1 MIALTPTQL
10 GQDVVLVAAVLVA
23 LGTIYRYVIKP
34 PIKFAR
40 RLEATMTTVKNQL
53 EPNGG
58 KTLRDAVDRIE
69 GRVANLEQWREDD
82 VARLEQLERIAAAQA
97 AVDALVNKPRPHLP
111 PVNKEQ
117 AS

>member
-1 MIALTPTQL
+1 MLAMTPTEL

-23 LGTIYRYVIKP
+23 LGTVYRYTIRPVIR
-34 PIKFAR
+34 FCR
-40 RLEATMTTVKNQL
+40 RVESAISNVEMQL
-53 EPNGG
+53 KPNGG

-97 AVDALVNKPRPHLP
+97 AVDALVNKPRPYLP